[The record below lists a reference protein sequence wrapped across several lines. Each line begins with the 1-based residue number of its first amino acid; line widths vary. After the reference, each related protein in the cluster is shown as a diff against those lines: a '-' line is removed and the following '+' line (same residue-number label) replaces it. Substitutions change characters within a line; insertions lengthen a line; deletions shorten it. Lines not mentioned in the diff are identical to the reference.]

1 MQPPKELPRNLAIC
15 LPAFFPLLAVRN
27 SAHLRLGR
35 SLGFSESF
43 PILCISFPPL
53 LTAQLRIDSIVLAM
67 IRAQRLALLRVL
79 PLLAIQQRTPRMP
92 TTATLATHCD
102 PYAGPV
108 HTANMSL
115 PRLDAFAAFVA
126 FIVDQHLAH
135 MFNGCGAVGGHR
147 FALVAPVASV
157 AGSDGAHKAP
167 PLHRRRMHCSVAFW
181 AELRH
186 LLRQQFVEHHLGRVL
201 KG

>member
-1 MQPPKELPRNLAIC
+1 
-15 LPAFFPLLAVRN
+15 
-27 SAHLRLGR
+27 
-35 SLGFSESF
+35 
-43 PILCISFPPL
+43 
-53 LTAQLRIDSIVLAM
+53 M

-79 PLLAIQQRTPRMP
+79 PLLAIQQRPPRMP

-126 FIVDQHLAH
+126 YVVDQHLAH

-181 AELRH
+181 AKLRH
-186 LLRQQFVEHHLGRVL
+186 LLERNLLNGYAVQFLLGSQRL
-201 KG
+201 LRLRRT